1 MPRLDIDF
9 EYPQNDAE
17 AGFYVDLLR
26 ELRGSLDR
34 HAQQKGDTIPYELTI
49 AAVRRCSALARLT
62 PTALRR
68 VQLQQASRRRDG
80 SAPLLLE
87 PDELRL

>member
-26 ELRGSLDR
+26 EVRAGLDR
-34 HAQQKGDTIPYELTI
+34 HAQQKGESTPYELTI
-49 AAVRRCSALARLT
+49 AAVCR
-62 PTALRR
+62 
-68 VQLQQASRRRDG
+68 
-80 SAPLLLE
+80 
-87 PDELRL
+87 